1 MLIDGRLF
9 KILKLEDLSSP
20 VSFSNWIQTNLKS
33 QSRFSR
39 KELLKSGKLL
49 RFIEFLEDDIKN
61 QSLDNNPE
69 WFTAIK
75 QIKDSIKSQMEF
87 FHLYH
92 HLMYHPL

>member
-75 QIKDSIKSQMEF
+75 QIKDSIKSQMER
-87 FHLYH
+87 YEK
-92 HLMYHPL
+92 